1 MLRLNIDLRE
11 TIYLANKSATPIT
24 RAVVMNVSPWWGRL
38 ISREHVI
45 KPGSVCSVRCLS
57 NQRCCGVPNI
67 FRAAAEIQFT
77 SYWRKSDH
85 PGTKS
90 SLWKKKTSRM
100 EPPESLSV
108 ALLFKYFSGLVCY
121 GVQLE
126 VICDRLL
133 RRFGRCPLGNYAKK
147 YGNIKKVKWFLYASG
162 VFSYNALIYNSISFT
177 VCNILTSWNLWSL
190 WLGEERQPH
199 ENWKK
204 NTR

>member
-1 MLRLNIDLRE
+1 MLRLNIGLRE

-38 ISREHVI
+38 ISHEHVI

-67 FRAAAEIQFT
+67 LRAAAEIQFT

-90 SLWKKKTSRM
+90 SLWKKETSRM
-100 EPPESLSV
+100 EPLESLRV
-108 ALLFKYFSGLVCY
+108 ALLFKYFSGLSCH

-147 YGNIKKVKWFLYASG
+147 YGNIKKKSNDFYMLLVYSR
-162 VFSYNALIYNSISFT
+162 IM
-177 VCNILTSWNLWSL
+177 
-190 WLGEERQPH
+190 P
-199 ENWKK
+199 
-204 NTR
+204 